1 MLQDTNFKRFA
12 AVTLLASFLPSVAV
26 QAASLSS
33 VQGNV
38 QISRAGGAFQAVTGP
53 TIINK
58 GDVVRA
64 DVGSSAQVVYADGAI
79 AAVSAGSSVVV
90 AADPAA
96 VLARTAFVDG
106 PKKSKKAT
114 EAKPETQPEAPAQES
129 VTQAT
134 EAATTSGTPG
144 IGTAALVA
152 GGLGL
157 AAGTVLIVKKLK
169 DDKKTATT
177 PASP

>member
-1 MLQDTNFKRFA
+1 MLHDAKFKRFA

-38 QISRAGGAFQAVTGP
+38 QLSRAGGAFQAVTGP

-64 DVGSSAQVVYADGAI
+64 ASGSSAQVVYGDGAMVS
-79 AAVSAGSSVVV
+79 VSAGSSLVV

-96 VLARTAFVDG
+96 LLARTAYVDG
-106 PKKSKKAT
+106 PKKASEAT
-114 EAKPETQPEAPAQES
+114 PESTHPHEG
-129 VTQAT
+129 
-134 EAATTSGTPG
+134 EAAVHSHGLT
-144 IGTAALVA
+144 TAALVA
-152 GGLGL
+152 GGVGL
-157 AAGTVLIVKKLK
+157 AVGTVLIVRKLK
-169 DDKKTATT
+169 DDKKNDK